1 MLKFTLITCRS
12 CPFYCPHNSFIFLY
26 HNREENENRQMIGCV
41 IAGDIVMS
49 LKFVND
55 LLKKFSTVVQ
65 FQSLAISF
73 FPWLGVTILNL
84 LQDAGKG

>member
-1 MLKFTLITCRS
+1 
-12 CPFYCPHNSFIFLY
+12 
-26 HNREENENRQMIGCV
+26 MIGCV

-73 FPWLGVTILNL
+73 FPWLGVTVLNL